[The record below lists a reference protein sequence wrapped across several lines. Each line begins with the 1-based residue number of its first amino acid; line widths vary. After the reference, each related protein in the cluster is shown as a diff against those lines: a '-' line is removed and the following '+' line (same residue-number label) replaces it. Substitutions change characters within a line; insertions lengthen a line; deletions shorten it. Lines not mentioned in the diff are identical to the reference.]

1 MESPS
6 PSPSA
11 MSSPSSQSQQQQQT
25 QPGNS
30 IGPQPPRVSTATSK
44 ELRFPWKLHL
54 LLERCHDDP
63 AFLDVASWC
72 PDGKSFKVYD
82 KERFVTEV
90 MPLFFGTNHS
100 TSTSSS
106 SSSSGGGSDAGG
118 GMAGNGCATKQW
130 KTFQRNLNLWG
141 FQRISKGPQ
150 KDVVS
155 HPLFVRG
162 YPVLSTQMKRCTFKG
177 TGRGNRA
184 PPPLLPAQ
192 AKVQTKSKKALKNTT
207 TTNNNKKKKTNSSKL
222 DDLAREAS
230 EAYEGLRQGDSCGS
244 TTPGNAAGDQ
254 ATNSV
259 DGSPL
264 ARKTSSS
271 SFIMWPNSNTAT
283 AAPAGL
289 HPNVSYPFP
298 PVSNVSSAGETESA
312 DVTGMVAKM
321 KQIQKQKELQSLI
334 GQLHGLGTPATAA
347 FSRSLM
353 GTNRG
358 TIAGGAGGL
367 GLIPPTA
374 SSVNNSATS
383 TVSASTDD
391 STFLPHQP
399 MAADSLQADDLIS
412 LLQHRK
418 RLIEEQRKQDLE
430 LVKRYVLLQQEQKQH
445 RHQQHQQHVPQG
457 TGGDNDNR
465 TALLQLIMA
474 QMQMQNQEPTAAA
487 STSVLGSLGRI

>member
-1 MESPS
+1 
-6 PSPSA
+6 
-11 MSSPSSQSQQQQQT
+11 
-25 QPGNS
+25 
-30 IGPQPPRVSTATSK
+30 
-44 ELRFPWKLHL
+44 
-54 LLERCHDDP
+54 
-63 AFLDVASWC
+63 
-72 PDGKSFKVYD
+72 
-82 KERFVTEV
+82 
-90 MPLFFGTNHS
+90 MPLFFGTNHG
-100 TSTSSS
+100 TSTPSSS
-106 SSSSGGGSDAGG
+106 SSNGGGGG
-118 GMAGNGCATKQW
+118 TAGNGCATKQW

-141 FQRISKGPQ
+141 FQRVSKGPR

-184 PPPLLPAQ
+184 PPPQVPAQ
-192 AKVQTKSKKALKNTT
+192 AKVQTKSKKTSKKTT
-207 TTNNNKKKKTNSSKL
+207 TTNNNKKTKTNSSKL

-230 EAYEGLRQGDSCGS
+230 EAYEGLRQGDQ
-244 TTPGNAAGDQ
+244 TTDSA
-254 ATNSV
+254 

-264 ARKTSSS
+264 ARKSSSS
-271 SFIMWPNSNTAT
+271 SFIMWPNNNTAAAA
-283 AAPAGL
+283 AAPSTGL

-298 PVSNVSSAGETESA
+298 PASNVSSGGETTESA
-312 DVTGMVAKM
+312 DDVAGMVAKM

-347 FSRSLM
+347 LSTSLI

-358 TIAGGAGGL
+358 TNAGGASSF
-367 GLIPPTA
+367 GLIPPVT

-383 TVSASTDD
+383 TGVSASTDG

-430 LVKRYVLLQQEQKQH
+430 LVKRYVLLQQQQKQH
-445 RHQQHQQHVPQG
+445 PHHVPQG
-457 TGGDNDNR
+457 TGSDTDNR

-474 QMQMQNQEPTAAA
+474 QMRMQNQDHPTAAA
-487 STSVLGSLGRI
+487 STSLLGSMGRI